1 MPADPAAHRPVIL
14 IPVYN
19 HPDTVEDVVRRLL
32 STGAAVLL
40 VDDASDPPARQACER
55 CRAMGARLVRRA
67 ATGGRG
73 ASMLTGF
80 KAARQ
85 AGFTHALVF
94 DAGGR
99 HDPDAVRQFLEVS
112 RKHPNDLVCGY
123 ARTFRAYPRRERL
136 ARRLA
141 DAGACLAALSFAPRD
156 VMCRLRVYPLAA
168 LSQLC
173 ACIGLGPRAEFELE
187 ALVRLMWLGLRLRML
202 PIEPRPPADGVSHY
216 QPLRDT
222 LRVACMSAKLFL
234 IMLTRLPAV
243 LVSRSVGWSPAPA
256 LGSESPQ
263 TRPAHQAQPSSSHD
277 NSL

>member
-222 LRVACMSAKLFL
+222 LRVAGMSAKLFL

-263 TRPAHQAQPSSSHD
+263 TRPAHQAQSSSSHD